1 MFERGLGLA
10 LVIGVMLMVGAPAA
24 HTSDCNTDTE
34 QNRPIQLGVSGG
46 NFASIGGGACC
57 SGTLGSLVQLGSKQ
71 YILSNGH
78 VLATGTGSQVVIQP
92 GLADLNCIPNS
103 GLGIA
108 RGVRTIPISPC
119 PNGNCAKF
127 SRPNSVDA
135 AIASVIKGDVDS
147 SGKILNIGNV
157 AAGNAV
163 APTLNLAVQKMGATS
178 CETSGVIT
186 AVNVT
191 VAVSYPTVCNL
202 GVSGTAIFTNQI
214 EIASPSFSGPGDS
227 GSLIVTT
234 GSCPAAVGLL
244 FAGSL
249 DGTLTFANPMSAVLK
264 SFGARMV
271 GSTCG
276 TSGGGGGS
284 SGGGGHGPPG
294 GPAHGPPG
302 GGSAGVLP
310 SALVAPSTEEV
321 NFAAGVKQRHEPD
334 LLAQPGILG
343 AGVGASPAG
352 QPVIKVYVEKAT
364 PAVRNSIPSSLEGV
378 PLQVDETGPI
388 VAY

>member
-1 MFERGLGLA
+1 
-10 LVIGVMLMVGAPAA
+10 
-24 HTSDCNTDTE
+24 
-34 QNRPIQLGVSGG
+34 
-46 NFASIGGGACC
+46 
-57 SGTLGSLVQLGSKQ
+57 LGSLVQLGSTQ
-71 YILSNGH
+71 YILSNSH
-78 VLATGTGSQVVIQP
+78 VLATGTGSQFVIQP

-103 GLGIA
+103 SLGIA

-127 SRPNSVDA
+127 FKANSVDA
-135 AIASVIKGDVDS
+135 AIASVIKGDVDG

-191 VAVSYPTVCNL
+191 VEVSYPTVCNL

-214 EIASPSFSGPGDS
+214 EIGSPSFSMPGDS

-234 GSCPAAVGLL
+234 DSCPAAVGLL

-249 DGTLTFANPMSAVLK
+249 DGTLTFANPMTTVLK

-276 TSGGGGGS
+276 TSGSGGSPGGGG
-284 SGGGGHGPPG
+284 GPPG
-294 GPAHGPPG
+294 GAHGPPG
-302 GGSAGVLP
+302 GAAHGSLGDSSAGVLP

-321 NFAAGVKQRHEPD
+321 NFAAGVKQRHEPE

-364 PAVRNSIPSSLEGV
+364 PAVRASIPPSLEGV
-378 PLQVDETGPI
+378 PLQIDETGPI